1 VDIQFF
7 GANCIVLSY
16 KGSRL
21 VVDDNI
27 AALGGK
33 DVLKAD
39 DIALYT
45 GGHGEPKVTTKLTV
59 DQPGEYEVADFSVV
73 GVAAQAH
80 LDDSSKK
87 LATMYKIT
95 AGDVSVLVTGHI
107 YPDVSNAQLE
117 MLGPVDVMV
126 VPVGGNGY
134 TLDAGGALKVIKEV
148 EPKLVIPTYYADKSL
163 NFEVPAQDL
172 ATALKELAMEPKET
186 TVKLR
191 LKPADFGDTVQLI
204 VLERA

>member
-1 VDIQFF
+1 MDIQFF
-7 GANCIVLSY
+7 GANCVVLSY
-16 KGSRL
+16 KGARL

-33 DVLKAD
+33 DVLKAG

-45 GGHGEPKVTTKLTV
+45 GEHTAPKVATKLTV

-87 LATMYKIT
+87 LATMYKISV
-95 AGDVSVLVTGHI
+95 GEVSVLCVGHI
-107 YPDVSNAQLE
+107 YPDISNAQLE
-117 MLGPVDVMV
+117 ALGPVDVMI

-134 TLDAGGALKVIKEV
+134 TLDATGALKVIKEV
-148 EPKLVIPTYYADKSL
+148 EPKLIIPTHYADKSL
-163 NFEVPAQDL
+163 NYEVPQQDL
-172 ATALKELAMEPKET
+172 ATALKELSMEPKET
-186 TVKLR
+186 VGKLR
-191 LKPADFGDTVQLI
+191 VKPTDFSDAVQLV
-204 VLERA
+204 VLEKN